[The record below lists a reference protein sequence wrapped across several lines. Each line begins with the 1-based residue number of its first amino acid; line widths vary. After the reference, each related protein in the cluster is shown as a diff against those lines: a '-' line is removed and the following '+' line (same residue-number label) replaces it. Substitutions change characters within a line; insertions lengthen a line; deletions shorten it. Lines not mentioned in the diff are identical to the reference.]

1 MQNETIE
8 KIAEK
13 PVNDHVLL
21 NESSSSYNDSK
32 HIIGEESAREHM
44 PVPTC
49 RCGCVPKNM
58 KSLFEMAA
66 LRAEYRRLQSNKAI
80 DQNSGSHVGIGES

>member
-1 MQNETIE
+1 MQNETNVIT
-8 KIAEK
+8 AEK
-13 PVNDHVLL
+13 PINDNGLL
-21 NESSSSYNDSK
+21 NECSSSYNDTK
-32 HIIGEESAREHM
+32 QIIGEESAREHI

-66 LRAEYRRLQSNKAI
+66 LRAEYRRLQSNSKPI
-80 DQNSGSHVGIGES
+80 DQNSGNHVGSV